1 MSVLAFLHGGTTG
14 IYLFARLAI
23 GLAVSSI
30 MRNDLGS
37 HVTICKKLKR
47 KHRKAPETIIG
58 QNVIWVKYMFN
69 CVYLPRPERKKA
81 SHEAQTSAS
90 TSPQATLP
98 RAPISP
104 KGIKRSAQ
112 KVLHSKNPK
121 GGCIGVKNQDA
132 TSNM

>member
-69 CVYLPRPERKKA
+69 CVYLPRPEKRR
-81 SHEAQTSAS
+81 
-90 TSPQATLP
+90 QATRHKRRRALRLKRRSLVLP
-98 RAPISP
+98 YH
-104 KGIKRSAQ
+104 Q
-112 KVLHSKNPK
+112 KV
-121 GGCIGVKNQDA
+121 
-132 TSNM
+132 